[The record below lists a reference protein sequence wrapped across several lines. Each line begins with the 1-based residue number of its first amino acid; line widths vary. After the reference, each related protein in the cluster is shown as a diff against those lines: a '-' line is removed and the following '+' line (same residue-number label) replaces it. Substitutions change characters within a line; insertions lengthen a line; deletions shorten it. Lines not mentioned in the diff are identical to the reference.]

1 MEVVIIE
8 KKAFESLLSHI
19 QDLSAGIDKLCDKNE
34 GQAMNVWLDS
44 EDACRRMRISPR
56 KLQRLRDAHL
66 IGCSQVNRKFY
77 YREDD
82 IRRFMEECKSTDSG
96 NVPCTRQTGE
106 THPKWSTRPI

>member
-8 KKAFESLLSHI
+8 KKTFESLLSHI
-19 QDLSAGIDKLCDKNE
+19 QDLSGAVERLCDKND

-56 KLQRLRDAHL
+56 NLQRLRDAHL

-82 IRRFMEECKSTDSG
+82 IRRFMEKCKDTELGDIPHKKPT
-96 NVPCTRQTGE
+96 NPPPAQ
-106 THPKWSTRPI
+106 

>member
-8 KKAFESLLSHI
+8 KKVFELLLSRI
-19 QDLSAGIDKLCDKNE
+19 QDLSAGVERLCDKND

-56 KLQRLRDAHL
+56 KLQHLRDTHR

-82 IRRFMEECKSTDSG
+82 IRRFMEECRSTELG
-96 NVPCTRQTGE
+96 NVPYKKPPTQA
-106 THPKWSTRPI
+106 PKL